1 VKEPLDKIEI
11 MKARNCGNAARKD
24 LKKILQERFE
34 KMQKTPFGF
43 VDLGSLSGYFKK
55 RRKI

>member
-1 VKEPLDKIEI
+1 